1 MPCVSAFK
9 WVPPFAQG
17 QVRDLRVRWAYEE
30 AGLPYEARLLAFA
43 ETSTPAYR
51 AQQPWGQVPTLEE
64 DGFSMFESGAIV
76 LHVAEQSEALL
87 PADRA
92 GRLRAISW
100 MFAALNSV
108 EPIIQEIGGLDAFH
122 ANEEWAKLR
131 KPSAVEFARKRLT
144 GLADALGDKE
154 WLEDRFT
161 AGDLLMVT
169 VLRILEGDPLY
180 ADFPT
185 LAAYIDRGTARPAFA
200 RALEA
205 QLKPFRENAPKG

>member
-30 AGLPYEARLLAFA
+30 AGIPYEARLLGFEDTA
-43 ETSTPAYR
+43 SPAYR
-51 AQQPWGQVPTLEE
+51 AKQPWGQVPMLEE
-64 DGFSMFESGAIV
+64 DGVSMFESGAIV
-76 LHVAEQSEALL
+76 LHIAEQSEALM
-87 PADRA
+87 PKDGP

-108 EPIIQEIGGLDAFH
+108 EPIIQEIGGLDAFY
-122 ANEEWAKLR
+122 AKEEWAKLR
-131 KPSAVEFARKRLT
+131 RPSALDFARKRLT
-144 GLADALGDKE
+144 GLAGALGGKD
-154 WLEDRFT
+154 WLEGRFT

-169 VLRILEGDPLY
+169 VLRILEHDPLY

-185 LAAYIDRGTARPAFA
+185 LAAYIERGTSRPAFG

-205 QLKPFRENAPKG
+205 QLKPFRENAPA